1 MHDEK
6 NRPVF
11 AGLAPGVRA
20 RGGTAI
26 AMLCIGQLRRC
37 APDRLRAFYNLR
49 TMAIVASPHSV
60 DTNTPAQDAHDV
72 GGISLGEL
80 LRHARED
87 RGLTLDTIA
96 NETKIPRRHLE
107 ALEHDNLAAAPG
119 RFYQRAEIRA
129 YARAVGIDQNRALA
143 RLEALLKTDESE
155 KAPVVEV
162 PQRRDPSTMRAYVQV
177 GLGVALM
184 AAAALLGR
192 PLFKDTPT
200 LLDGSAASETRPA
213 LQTTAAPPQGQ
224 PDAVALVSAPQE
236 SLVLSGTPVTA
247 AVIRQEPAVITQEPA
262 AAETPVPTGEV
273 VASPAAV
280 TELVVTTQPEGAR
293 VTVNGV
299 GWGTSPVTIR
309 YLTTGDKR
317 IRVSKEGY
325 LAKEQVLHVSEGH
338 RQALTIQLET
348 AQ

>member
-1 MHDEK
+1 
-6 NRPVF
+6 
-11 AGLAPGVRA
+11 
-20 RGGTAI
+20 
-26 AMLCIGQLRRC
+26 MLQLERQLPHYALDRIRRC
-37 APDRLRAFYNLR
+37 APDHVRAFYNLR

-60 DTNTPAQDAHDV
+60 DTNTPAPNARDV

-107 ALEHDNLAAAPG
+107 ALEHDDLAAAPG
-119 RFYQRAEIRA
+119 RFYQRAEIRT
-129 YARAVGIDQNRALA
+129 YARAVGVDQTHALA
-143 RLEALLKTDESE
+143 RLEALLKADGPD
-155 KAPVVEV
+155 KVPVEV
-162 PQRRDPSTMRAYVQV
+162 PQQHKPSTVRAYVQV
-177 GLGVALM
+177 GLGVVLM

-192 PLFKDTPT
+192 PLFTDTPT
-200 LLDGSAASETRPA
+200 LPGGGGALETRPA
-213 LQTTAAPPQGQ
+213 LQTPIATPQRQ
-224 PDAVALVSAPQE
+224 PSDAVALVSAPQE
-236 SLVLSGTPVTA
+236 SVVLSGTPVKA
-247 AVIRQEPAVITQEPA
+247 AVITQQPA
-262 AAETPVPTGEV
+262 TTETPAPTGDG

-325 LAKEQVLHVSEGH
+325 LAKEQVLHVSEGRRH
-338 RQALTIQLET
+338 ALTIQLTT

>member
-1 MHDEK
+1 
-6 NRPVF
+6 
-11 AGLAPGVRA
+11 
-20 RGGTAI
+20 
-26 AMLCIGQLRRC
+26 
-37 APDRLRAFYNLR
+37 
-49 TMAIVASPHSV
+49 MAIVASPHSL
-60 DTNTPAQDAHDV
+60 DTNTPAQDARDV

-87 RGLTLDTIA
+87 RGLTLDIIA

-107 ALEHDNLAAAPG
+107 ALEHDDLAAAPG

-129 YARAVGIDQNRALA
+129 YARVVGVDQNHALA
-143 RLEALLKTDESE
+143 RLEALLKTDEPDT
-155 KAPVVEV
+155 AHMEV
-162 PQRRDPSTMRAYVQV
+162 PQRREPSTVRAYVQV

-184 AAAALLGR
+184 TAAAVLGR
-192 PLFKDTPT
+192 PLFTTTPT
-200 LLDGSAASETRPA
+200 PVDSGGASEARPA
-213 LQTTAAPPQGQ
+213 LQTPIATPQSQ
-224 PDAVALVSAPQE
+224 PSDAVALASAPQE
-236 SLVLSGTPVTA
+236 SVVSSGTPVTA
-247 AVIRQEPAVITQEPA
+247 AVISEGPAAIAQESPAIAQEPATTEAPA
-262 AAETPVPTGEV
+262 PTGDV
-273 VASPAAV
+273 VASSAAV

-338 RQALTIQLET
+338 RHALTIQLTT

>member
-1 MHDEK
+1 
-6 NRPVF
+6 
-11 AGLAPGVRA
+11 
-20 RGGTAI
+20 
-26 AMLCIGQLRRC
+26 
-37 APDRLRAFYNLR
+37 
-49 TMAIVASPHSV
+49 MAIVASPHSL
-60 DTNTPAQDAHDV
+60 DTTTPAQDARDV

-87 RGLTLDTIA
+87 RGLTLDIIA

-107 ALEHDNLAAAPG
+107 ALEHDDLAAAPG

-129 YARAVGIDQNRALA
+129 YARAVGLDQNHALA
-143 RLEALLKTDESE
+143 RLEALLKTDE
-155 KAPVVEV
+155 PDTVHVEV
-162 PQRRDPSTMRAYVQV
+162 PQRREPSTVRAYVQV
-177 GLGVALM
+177 GLGVTLM
-184 AAAALLGR
+184 VAAALLGR
-192 PLFKDTPT
+192 PLFTTTPRP
-200 LLDGSAASETRPA
+200 LDSGGASEARPS
-213 LQTTAAPPQGQ
+213 LQTPLATPLSQ
-224 PDAVALVSAPQE
+224 PSDAVALASAPQE
-236 SLVLSGTPVTA
+236 SVVLSGTPVTA
-247 AVIRQEPAVITQEPA
+247 AVIRQAPAVIAQEPA
-262 AAETPVPTGEV
+262 TIETPVPTGDV

-299 GWGTSPVTIR
+299 GWGTSPLTIR

-338 RQALTIQLET
+338 RHALSIELTT

>member
-1 MHDEK
+1 
-6 NRPVF
+6 
-11 AGLAPGVRA
+11 
-20 RGGTAI
+20 
-26 AMLCIGQLRRC
+26 
-37 APDRLRAFYNLR
+37 
-49 TMAIVASPHSV
+49 MAIVSSPHSL
-60 DTNTPAQDAHDV
+60 DTSATPTDSRDA
-72 GGISLGEL
+72 GSSLGEL

-87 RGLTLDTIA
+87 RGLTLETIA

-129 YARAVGIDQNRALA
+129 YARAVGIDQKHALA
-143 RLEALLKTDESE
+143 RLEALLKADEPD
-155 KAPVVEV
+155 KVPVEV
-162 PQRRDPSTMRAYVQV
+162 PKRRDPSTVRAYVQA

-200 LLDGSAASETRPA
+200 LPDGGGASAPRPT
-213 LQTTAAPPQGQ
+213 LQTTAVTPQRQ
-224 PDAVALVSAPQE
+224 PSDAVALVLAPQE
-236 SLVLSGTPVTA
+236 SVVLSETPVKA
-247 AVIRQEPAVITQEPA
+247 AVITQEQA
-262 AAETPVPTGEV
+262 RTETPVPSGDAD
-273 VASPAAV
+273 ASTATV
-280 TELVVTTQPEGAR
+280 TELVVRTQPEGAR

-325 LAKEQVLHVSEGH
+325 LATEQVLHVFEGRRH
-338 RQALTIQLET
+338 ALTIQL
-348 AQ
+348 AAAR